1 MNTKTVIKG
10 LKNQLSLLE
19 SDKLDFNSVW
29 AENTNTW
36 LNIALDENDDLV
48 QKFNHILRACTI
60 QMSQNPNDTYVHQ
73 PTKDAYMPIVQSAIE
88 KIKITGIKKQQN
100 NFIKNLTDTQ
110 IIIYIVGIFLAGAGL
125 TEWIHRI
132 VNEQIQSSSTST
144 NSNSGKVA
152 DTKADTTRH

>member
-10 LKNQLSLLE
+10 LKKQLTLLE

-36 LNIALDENDDLV
+36 LNIAFDEKDELAE
-48 QKFNHILRACTI
+48 KFSRILRACTI
-60 QMSQNPNDTYVHQ
+60 QMSKNPNDTYIHQ
-73 PTKDAYMPIVQSAIE
+73 PTKDAYMPIILSAIE
-88 KIKITGIKKQQN
+88 KLKITGIKKQQN

-110 IIIYIVGIFLAGAGL
+110 IIVYIIAIFLTGAGL
-125 TEWIHRI
+125 TEWIHKI
-132 VNEQIQSSSTST
+132 VNEKMQSSSTSS
-144 NSNSGKVA
+144 NSNSNKIS